1 MLCSEYLGERLECGG
16 QRADEDHC
24 VCVRAVSVGR
34 GIRCTLME
42 VRGKLSGLDY
52 LWGDLGTEL
61 RLSGLHS
68 IHFYQ
73 RHHHSSPS

>member
-34 GIRCTLME
+34 AFDVHLWRSEDSFQDLI
-42 VRGKLSGLDY
+42 LSG
-52 LWGDLGTEL
+52 E
-61 RLSGLHS
+61 
-68 IHFYQ
+68 I
-73 RHHHSSPS
+73 